1 MLPLLSGVRIL
12 DLCKLIPGG
21 LATAKLADLGAEVIK
36 VEEPPLGDYIRGVA
50 PVVNGLSYWDLTI
63 NRNKKSVGLNL
74 KTEEGKRIFF
84 ELLQTADALV
94 EVSKPGTFQKL
105 GLDYESLKAVKPDL
119 VYCSITGFGQTG
131 PYMKLPSHG
140 KNIDAA
146 AAGVRVR
153 KDENGRL
160 RVGGSASMSIDLGS
174 MHAALGVVAAIVHKL
189 KTGEGQY
196 LDISLWDASVASNRA
211 LGTAVNFQG
220 KAVAVDPFQKGAA
233 TTGPKYAPY
242 VTKDDKMLLIAPVE
256 RKFWVSFC
264 EVIGRT
270 DWTDRGEWKGHM
282 DLGTN
287 DPTLADELADIIVT
301 RTLEDW
307 LDVLLA
313 ADVPAA
319 PVLTAE
325 DLVDNP
331 HTEARRIIVDSTDE
345 RYPDV
350 KYLRIPITL
359 PDAPFSA
366 TPPPALGEHTAE
378 ILAALGYDEVAQQSL
393 SAAGAIAF
401 PGSATH
407 SS

>member
-1 MLPLLSGVRIL
+1 MLPLLAGVRIL

-36 VEEPPLGDYIRGVA
+36 IEEPPLGDYIRGTP

-74 KTEEGKRIFF
+74 KTDEGQRIFF
-84 ELLQTADALV
+84 ELLQTADAVV

-105 GLDYESLKAVKPDL
+105 GIDYESLRAVKPDL
-119 VYCSITGFGQTG
+119 VYCSITGYGQTG

-146 AAGVRVR
+146 SAGVRVR

-174 MHAALGVVAAIVHKL
+174 MHAALGVVSAILHRL

-196 LDISLWDASVASNRA
+196 LDISLWDAAVASNRA
-211 LGTAVNFQG
+211 LGTAVNFGG
-220 KAVAVDPFQKGAA
+220 KTVAVDPFQKGSA

-242 VTKDDKMLLIAPVE
+242 VTKDEKMLLIAPVE
-256 RKFWVSFC
+256 RKFWVAFC
-264 EVIGRT
+264 EVIGRN
-270 DWTDRGEWKGHM
+270 DWKDRGEWERHM
-282 DLGTN
+282 DLGAN
-287 DPTLADELADIIVT
+287 DPALADDLTEIIVT
-301 RTLEDW
+301 RTLDDW
-307 LDVLLA
+307 LEVLLA

-319 PVLTAE
+319 PVLTNE

-331 HTEARRIIVDSTDE
+331 HTQARGIIVDSADP

-350 KYLRIPITL
+350 KYLRIPIEL
-359 PDAPFSA
+359 PGVPFSA

-378 ILAALGYDEVAQQSL
+378 ILGTLGYDTAAQAVLVAS
-393 SAAGAIAF
+393 GAIAVA
-401 PGSATH
+401 S
-407 SS
+407 

>member
-1 MLPLLSGVRIL
+1 MLPLLAGIRIL

-36 VEEPPLGDYIRGVA
+36 IEEPPLGDYIRGTP

-74 KTEEGKRIFF
+74 KTDEGRRIFF
-84 ELLQTADALV
+84 ELLQTADAVV

-105 GLDYESLKAVKPDL
+105 GIDYESLRKVKPDL
-119 VYCSITGFGQTG
+119 VYCSITGYGQTG
-131 PYMKLPSHG
+131 PYRKLPSHG

-146 AAGVRVR
+146 SAGVRVR

-174 MHAALGVVAAIVHKL
+174 MHAALGVVAAILHRM
-189 KTGEGQY
+189 KTGQGQY
-196 LDISLWDASVASNRA
+196 LDISLWDAAVAGNRA
-211 LGTAVNFQG
+211 LGTAVNFGG
-220 KAVAVDPFQKGAA
+220 KTVAVDPFQKGSA

-256 RKFWVSFC
+256 QKFWVAFC
-264 EVIGRT
+264 EVIGRD
-270 DWTDRGEWKGHM
+270 DWKDRGQWERHM

-287 DPTLADELADIIVT
+287 DPTLADDLAEIIVT
-301 RTLEDW
+301 RTLDDW
-307 LDVLLA
+307 LEVLLA

-319 PVLTAE
+319 PVLTNE

-331 HTEARRIIVDSTDE
+331 HTQARGIIVDSDDP
-345 RYPDV
+345 RYPEV
-350 KYLRIPITL
+350 KYLRIPIEL
-359 PDAPFSA
+359 PGVPFSA
-366 TPPPALGEHTAE
+366 TPPPLLGEHTAE
-378 ILAALGYDEVAQQSL
+378 ILGALGYDTGAQAGLVAS
-393 SAAGAIAF
+393 GAIAVA
-401 PGSATH
+401 S
-407 SS
+407 